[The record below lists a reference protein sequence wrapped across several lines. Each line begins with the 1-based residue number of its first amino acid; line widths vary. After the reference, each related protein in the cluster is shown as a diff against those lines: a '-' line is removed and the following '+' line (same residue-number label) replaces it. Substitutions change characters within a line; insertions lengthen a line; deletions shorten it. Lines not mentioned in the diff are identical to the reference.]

1 MTLASGHEI
10 GLAVA
15 TIGRL
20 TQRSDFL
27 NAASGRRFHTERFSA
42 QGRLRSESV
51 QMSGEEPAAVAEG
64 LRIGFTITKRVGHA
78 TERNRIRRRL
88 RAALRA
94 AEDVLPSPVADVVL
108 IARRPALSAAFE
120 TLIEDLRRAVPIVT
134 KPQTRKDSAGE
145 AAVRSSPRRGR
156 GKPASDKPT
165 SDRPASGADSTM
177 PLLASGPGAD
187 ASQGRATAPSPIPNA
202 CDGPTDG

>member
-10 GLAVA
+10 GVAVA

-27 NAASGRRFHTERFSA
+27 AAAGGRRFHTERFSA
-42 QGRLRSESV
+42 QGRLRGEIAAKSSDESGA
-51 QMSGEEPAAVAEG
+51 SPEG

-88 RAALRA
+88 RAALRT
-94 AEDVLPSPVADVVL
+94 AEATLPSPAADVVL

-120 TLIEDLRRAVPIVT
+120 TLVEDLRRAVPIVT
-134 KPQTRKDSAGE
+134 KPQTHQARTDQASPRSA
-145 AAVRSSPRRGR
+145 PRRGR
-156 GKPASDKPT
+156 CKSTSAPTSGKPV
-165 SDRPASGADSTM
+165 SGAHSTM
-177 PLLASGPGAD
+177 PLLASGPED
-187 ASQGRATAPSPIPNA
+187 SVSPGRATAPFPIPNA